1 MLGGKSILNL
11 SAFATMVF
19 STPSQFWLMDPTWQ
33 QNMQEK
39 NKSIPVVVAHKRGA
53 VEGGGGAWAM
63 HCKDSIPKNRNKYS
77 QKW

>member
-11 SAFATMVF
+11 SAFATMVL

-39 NKSIPVVVAHKRGA
+39 NKNIPVVVAHKVQG
-53 VEGGGGAWAM
+53 
-63 HCKDSIPKNRNKYS
+63 
-77 QKW
+77 